1 MTGTEFTLRDIQAI
15 EARARV
21 LRAEAFATLFRALGR
36 GIADAV
42 RFVLHPLPRRI
53 V

>member
-1 MTGTEFTLRDIQAI
+1 MNTRDLTLRDIQAI
-15 EARARV
+15 EAHARV
-21 LRAEAFATLFRALGR
+21 LRAQAFARTFRAIGR

>member
-1 MTGTEFTLRDIQAI
+1 MNGTDLTLRDIQAI
-15 EARARV
+15 EARARA
-21 LRAEAFATLFRALGR
+21 LRAQAFAAVFRALGR

-42 RFVLHPLPRRI
+42 RFVLHPLPRHI

>member
-1 MTGTEFTLRDIQAI
+1 MNANDLTLRDIQAI

-21 LRAEAFATLFRALGR
+21 LRAQAFASVFRSLGR

>member
-1 MTGTEFTLRDIQAI
+1 MNATELTLRDIQAI

-21 LRAEAFATLFRALGR
+21 LRAQAFAGLFRALGR
-36 GIADAV
+36 GIADVV